1 MLQIVS
7 QTNLDTVIF
16 MSDDT
21 PMSQIVGLNLGLL
34 KKKFLCIGT
43 DGLNR
48 SSRLID
54 GKYYDGLQ
62 ARFTKSNSTSYSRYS
77 PNKTFFK
84 RVVKDD
90 EKDETMH
97 LTIMNNGY
105 NGYLDNINIQMKL
118 NTPQKADQDIISQVE
133 KLSSH
138 VKISETM
145 QNLCDINLSS
155 NIQLFINKNITT
167 SEEEEKEELKNTIN
181 LAVYKTKIFE
191 ENYRTLYPLL
201 VLNNFS
207 GEGGRERHMTFSE
220 FEKFNKYSDMIKDV
234 EKPSEDARK
243 KFIELCEIFR
253 LNKVIK
259 NIKVNNFE
267 LIQQDDHLKIRL
279 FGITMAVT
287 TNLKHFLYFDHPGI
301 NFVADFI
308 DKNNMLN
315 NIEAKISKE
324 IFTRI

>member
-21 PMSQIVGLNLGLL
+21 PMYQVVGLNLGLL

-43 DGLNR
+43 EGLNR
-48 SSRLID
+48 SSKLID

-62 ARFTKSNSTSYSRYS
+62 ARFTKSNSTSYNRYS
-77 PNKTFFK
+77 ANRTFFK

-90 EKDETMH
+90 EKHETMH
-97 LTIMNNGY
+97 LTIANMY
-105 NGYLDNINIQMKL
+105 RHLDNISIQMKL
-118 NTPQKADQDIISQVE
+118 NTPLKADQGVISQVE

-138 VKISETM
+138 VKISERL

-155 NIQLFINKNITT
+155 NIPLINKNIKT
-167 SEEEEKEELKNTIN
+167 SEEEEELKNTMD
-181 LAVYKTKIFE
+181 LAVYKTKVFE
-191 ENYRTLYPLL
+191 ENYRAMYPLL
-201 VLNNFS
+201 VLKNFS
-207 GEGGRERHMTFSE
+207 GESGEHHTTFSE
-220 FEKFNKYSDMIKDV
+220 FERFNKYSNMIKDV
-234 EKPSEDARK
+234 EKPSEDARR

-267 LIQQDDHLKIRL
+267 VIQQDDYLKIRL
-279 FGITMAVT
+279 FGITIAIT

-308 DKNNMLN
+308 DKNDMLN

>member
-21 PMSQIVGLNLGLL
+21 PMYQVVGLNLGLL

-43 DGLNR
+43 EGLNR
-48 SSRLID
+48 SSKLID
-54 GKYYDGLQ
+54 GNYYNGLQ
-62 ARFTKSNSTSYSRYS
+62 ARFTKSNSTSYNRYS
-77 PNKTFFK
+77 ANRTFFK

-90 EKDETMH
+90 EKHETMH
-97 LTIMNNGY
+97 LTIANMY
-105 NGYLDNINIQMKL
+105 RHLDNISIQMKL
-118 NTPQKADQDIISQVE
+118 NTPMKADQGVISQVE

-138 VKISETM
+138 VKISERL

-155 NIQLFINKNITT
+155 NIPLINKNIKT
-167 SEEEEKEELKNTIN
+167 SEEEEELKNTMD
-181 LAVYKTKIFE
+181 LAVYKTKVFE
-191 ENYRTLYPLL
+191 ENYRAMYPLL
-201 VLNNFS
+201 VLKNFS
-207 GEGGRERHMTFSE
+207 GEGGGEHLTTFSE
-220 FEKFNKYSDMIKDV
+220 FERFNKYSNMIKDV
-234 EKPSEDARK
+234 EKPSEDARR

-267 LIQQDDHLKIRL
+267 VIQQDDYLKIRL
-279 FGITMAVT
+279 FGITIAIT

-308 DKNNMLN
+308 DKNDMLN

>member
-21 PMSQIVGLNLGLL
+21 PMYQVVGLNLGLL

-43 DGLNR
+43 EGLNR
-48 SSRLID
+48 SSKLID

-62 ARFTKSNSTSYSRYS
+62 ARFTKSNSTSYNRYS
-77 PNKTFFK
+77 ANRTFFK

-90 EKDETMH
+90 EKHETMH
-97 LTIMNNGY
+97 LTIANMY
-105 NGYLDNINIQMKL
+105 RHLDNISIQMKL
-118 NTPQKADQDIISQVE
+118 NTPMKADQGVISQVE

-138 VKISETM
+138 VKISERL

-155 NIQLFINKNITT
+155 NIPLINKNIKT
-167 SEEEEKEELKNTIN
+167 SEEEEELKNTMD
-181 LAVYKTKIFE
+181 LAVYKTKVFE
-191 ENYRTLYPLL
+191 ENYRAMYPLL
-201 VLNNFS
+201 VLKNFS
-207 GEGGRERHMTFSE
+207 GESGEHHTTFSE
-220 FEKFNKYSDMIKDV
+220 FERFNKYSNMIKDV
-234 EKPSEDARK
+234 EKPSEDARR

-267 LIQQDDHLKIRL
+267 VIQQDDYLKIRL
-279 FGITMAVT
+279 FGITIAIT

-308 DKNNMLN
+308 DKNDMLN

>member
-1 MLQIVS
+1 
-7 QTNLDTVIF
+7 

-43 DGLNR
+43 EGLNR
-48 SSRLID
+48 SSKLID

-62 ARFTKSNSTSYSRYS
+62 ARFTKSNSTSYNRYS
-77 PNKTFFK
+77 ANRTFFK

-90 EKDETMH
+90 EKHETMH
-97 LTIMNNGY
+97 LTIANMY
-105 NGYLDNINIQMKL
+105 RHLDNISIQMKL
-118 NTPQKADQDIISQVE
+118 NTPMKADQGVISQVE

-138 VKISETM
+138 VKISERL

-155 NIQLFINKNITT
+155 NIPLINKNIKT
-167 SEEEEKEELKNTIN
+167 SEEEEELKNTMD
-181 LAVYKTKIFE
+181 LAVYKTKVFE
-191 ENYRTLYPLL
+191 ENYRAMYPLL
-201 VLNNFS
+201 VLKNFS
-207 GEGGRERHMTFSE
+207 GESGEHHTTFSE
-220 FEKFNKYSDMIKDV
+220 FERFNKYSNMIKDV
-234 EKPSEDARK
+234 EKPSEDARR

-267 LIQQDDHLKIRL
+267 VIQQDDYLKIRL
-279 FGITMAVT
+279 FGITIAIT

-308 DKNNMLN
+308 DKNDMLN

>member
-21 PMSQIVGLNLGLL
+21 PMYQVVGLNLGLL

-43 DGLNR
+43 EGLNR
-48 SSRLID
+48 SSKLID

-62 ARFTKSNSTSYSRYS
+62 ARFTKSNSTSYNRYS
-77 PNKTFFK
+77 ANRTFFK

-90 EKDETMH
+90 EKHETMH
-97 LTIMNNGY
+97 LTIANMY
-105 NGYLDNINIQMKL
+105 RHLDNISIQMKL
-118 NTPQKADQDIISQVE
+118 NTPMKADQGVISQVE

-138 VKISETM
+138 VKISERL

-155 NIQLFINKNITT
+155 NIPLINKNIKT
-167 SEEEEKEELKNTIN
+167 SEEEEELKNTMD
-181 LAVYKTKIFE
+181 LAVYKTKVFE
-191 ENYRTLYPLL
+191 ENYRTIYPLL
-201 VLNNFS
+201 VLKNFS
-207 GEGGRERHMTFSE
+207 GESGEHHTTFSE
-220 FEKFNKYSDMIKDV
+220 FERFNKYSNMIKDV
-234 EKPSEDARK
+234 EKPSEDARR

-267 LIQQDDHLKIRL
+267 VIQQDDYLKIRL
-279 FGITMAVT
+279 FGITIAIT

-308 DKNNMLN
+308 DKNDMLN

>member
-43 DGLNR
+43 EGLNR
-48 SSRLID
+48 SSKLID

-62 ARFTKSNSTSYSRYS
+62 ARFTKSNSTSYNRYS
-77 PNKTFFK
+77 ANRTFFK

-90 EKDETMH
+90 EKHETMH
-97 LTIMNNGY
+97 LTIANMY
-105 NGYLDNINIQMKL
+105 RHLDNISIQMKL
-118 NTPQKADQDIISQVE
+118 NTPMKADQGVISQVE

-138 VKISETM
+138 VKISEKM

-155 NIQLFINKNITT
+155 NIPLINKNIKT
-167 SEEEEKEELKNTIN
+167 SEEEEELKNTMD
-181 LAVYKTKIFE
+181 LAVYKTKVFE
-191 ENYRTLYPLL
+191 ENYRTIYPLL
-201 VLNNFS
+201 VLKNFS
-207 GEGGRERHMTFSE
+207 GESGEHHTTFSE
-220 FEKFNKYSDMIKDV
+220 FERFNKYSNMIKDV
-234 EKPSEDARK
+234 EKPSEDARR

-267 LIQQDDHLKIRL
+267 VIQQDDYLKIRL
-279 FGITMAVT
+279 FGITIAIT

-308 DKNNMLN
+308 DKNDMLN